1 MIQYPYLVAGKP
13 VGASVILTA
22 TEDYKQIAAL
32 NRDAHLTGKAKA
44 EYVEAMFN
52 SLAARYDR
60 MNSIISL
67 GQDVGWRRSAT
78 RRALHSTAVQQ
89 SLEAGRVPTALD
101 VATGTGDF
109 AFALAR
115 QGCAV
120 AALDIATDMLNV
132 GRARQRDDRDLAD
145 LELSLAQ
152 IKAGSATPGI
162 AWVRGDALHLPF
174 DDASFDCAVTGFAM
188 RNVTD
193 IGAAFCEMARVVRP
207 GGRVVCLEVAQPTTA
222 LLRLG
227 HHIYIYYLV
236 PLIGRLLT
244 GQGEAY
250 SYLPNSMTN
259 FPPPPALKQ
268 IMEQAGL
275 RRIHYSLH
283 TFGVAA
289 IHVGEVA

>member
-1 MIQYPYLVAGKP
+1 M
-13 VGASVILTA
+13 ILTA
-22 TEDYKQIAAL
+22 TKDYRQIAAL
-32 NRDAHLTGKAKA
+32 NTDAHLTGKAKS
-44 EYVEAMFN
+44 EYIEAMFN
-52 SLAARYDR
+52 SLAASYDR
-60 MNSIISL
+60 MNRIVSL
-67 GQDVGWRRSAT
+67 GQDVGWRRIAT
-78 RRALHSTAVQQ
+78 RRALRSTAVQQ
-89 SLEAGRVPTALD
+89 ALEAGRVPAALD
-101 VATGTGDF
+101 VATGSGDF

-120 AALDIATDMLNV
+120 AALDFAATMLKV

-152 IKAGSATPGI
+152 IKAGSATPGV
-162 AWVRGDALHLPF
+162 AWVQGDALHLPF
-174 DDASFDCAVTGFAM
+174 DNASFDCAVTGFAM

-193 IGAAFCEMARVVRP
+193 IGAVFRELARVVRP
-207 GGRVVCLEVAQPTTA
+207 GGRVVCLEVARPNAA

-227 HHIYIYYLV
+227 HHIHTYYFV

-244 GQGEAY
+244 RQGEAY
-250 SYLPNSMTN
+250 SYLPNSMTS

-275 RRIHYSLH
+275 RRVHYNLH
-283 TFGVAA
+283 TFGAAA

>member
-1 MIQYPYLVAGKP
+1 MI
-13 VGASVILTA
+13 A

-32 NRDAHLTGKAKA
+32 NTDAHLTGKAKA
-44 EYVEAMFN
+44 DYVEAMFN
-52 SLAARYDR
+52 SLAPSYDR
-60 MNSIISL
+60 MNRIISL
-67 GQDVGWRRSAT
+67 GQDVGWRRIAT
-78 RRALHSTAVQQ
+78 RQALRSTAMQQ
-89 SLEAGRVPTALD
+89 ALEAGRVPTALD

-115 QGCAV
+115 RGCAV
-120 AALDIATDMLNV
+120 AALDFAATMLNV

-152 IKAGSATPGI
+152 IKAGSATPGV
-162 AWVRGDALHLPF
+162 AWAQGDALHLPF
-174 DDASFDCAVTGFAM
+174 DNASFDCAVSGFAM

-193 IGAAFCEMARVVRP
+193 IGAAFREMARVVRP
-207 GGRVVCLEVAQPTTA
+207 GGRVVCLEVALPTTQ

-227 HHIYIYYLV
+227 HHIYTYHLV
-236 PLIGRLLT
+236 PLIGDLLA

-250 SYLPNSMTN
+250 RYLPNSITN
-259 FPPPPALKQ
+259 FLSPPALKQ

-275 RRIHYSLH
+275 RRVRYSLH
-283 TFGVAA
+283 TFGVVA